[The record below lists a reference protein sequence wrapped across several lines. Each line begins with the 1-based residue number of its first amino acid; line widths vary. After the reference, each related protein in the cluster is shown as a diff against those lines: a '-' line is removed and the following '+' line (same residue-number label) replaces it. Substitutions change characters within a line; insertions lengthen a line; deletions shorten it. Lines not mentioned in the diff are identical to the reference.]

1 MVRSGRLR
9 VGSARFRVR
18 PWQGDA
24 ETAYLVPL
32 TEAPTMPP
40 PVVANIVRRLTERGY
55 RTVVTAPVKP
65 PERDRLTD
73 GGFTVYEE
81 LLVLGRE
88 LGPRPPSRP
97 EGCGARF
104 RPGHRRDIAEVL
116 QLDFASFE
124 PFWRFDAES
133 LREART
139 ATPASRWRVALTDG
153 ASAAPAV
160 AGYCVT
166 GRAGPDGYIQRLAVA
181 RNCRGRG
188 IGMALVRDALWWLR
202 RGGADN
208 VSVNT
213 QIGNRPA
220 LALYRRCG
228 FTPEA
233 DRLAV
238 LHRGLG

>member
-1 MVRSGRLR
+1 LR
-9 VGSARFRVR
+9 VGSARFWVR
-18 PWQGDA
+18 PWQGNA

-40 PVVANIVRRLTERGY
+40 PVVATVVRRLAQRGY
-55 RTVVTAPVKP
+55 RTVVTAPLKP

-81 LLVLGRE
+81 LLVLSRE
-88 LGPRPPSRP
+88 LGSRLPKRP

-104 RPGHRRDIAEVL
+104 RPGRRRDVAEVL
-116 QLDFASFE
+116 QLDAASFE

-139 ATPASRWRVALTDG
+139 ATPASRWRVALIDG
-153 ASAAPAV
+153 VSAAPTV

-181 RNCRGRG
+181 RDCRGRG
-188 IGMALVRDALWWLR
+188 VGMALVADALWWLQ

-208 VSVNT
+208 ASVNT

-238 LHRGLG
+238 LHSKLG